1 MKLTDGNRSL
11 VFLAGTLILGVLI
24 ISVLLF
30 VESNDVEGVEIVNE
44 PVNTNFKVLET
55 KIEDLS
61 KQNFNPNNYNTIA
74 TEIDASYQQELITG
88 SAKSNLV
95 TKLTSVYSDLVYKQT
110 ELFLISDV
118 GTSQEVLSWL
128 NQLERITSKN
138 PKIDTYRSQIKWYNY
153 YSSTLPNKVEVFINN
168 GNYTDEKYSELSNEL
183 KNMAYFKPVYKNR
196 LKFNNIRKNL
206 MLKLDNFNADY
217 YSIKKIKKLKN
228 L

>member
-1 MKLTDGNRSL
+1 MKMTEQFKSL

-44 PVNTNFKVLET
+44 QANSNFKVLET
-55 KIEDLS
+55 KIEDLN
-61 KQNFNPNNYNTIA
+61 KQNFNPNDYNTLA

-118 GTSQEVLSWL
+118 GTSKEVLTWL
-128 NQLERITSKN
+128 NQLERIISKN
-138 PKIDTYRSQIKWYNY
+138 QKIDTYRNQIKWYNY
-153 YSSTLPNKVEVFINN
+153 YATTLPSKVNAFIARGYDENKYQRLKQEVQTMPNF
-168 GNYTDEKYSELSNEL
+168 DS
-183 KNMAYFKPVYKNR
+183 PYKNR
-196 LKFNNIRKNL
+196 SKFNSIRYNL
-206 MLKLDNFNADY
+206 TSKLQIFNADF
-217 YSIKKIKKLKN
+217 YSQN
-228 L
+228 

>member
-11 VFLAGTLILGVLI
+11 VFLAGTLIIGVLI
-24 ISVLLF
+24 LSILLF
-30 VESNDVEGVEIVNE
+30 VESNDVEGVEIVDE

-55 KIEDLS
+55 KIDDLR
-61 KQNFNPNNYNTIA
+61 KQNFNPNNYNTLA

-128 NQLERITSKN
+128 NQLERISSKN

-183 KNMAYFKPVYKNR
+183 KYMAYFKPVYKNR

>member
-30 VESNDVEGVEIVNE
+30 VESNDVEGVEIVDE

-55 KIEDLS
+55 KIDDLR
-61 KQNFNPNNYNTIA
+61 KQNFNPNNYNTLA

-110 ELFLISDV
+110 ELFLTSDV
-118 GTSQEVLSWL
+118 GTSLEVLTWL

-153 YSSTLPNKVEVFINN
+153 YATTLPNKVEVFINN

-228 L
+228 